1 MSSPNHH
8 TNTLTKSKESS
19 KLNSN
24 HILPTALQS
33 NNLHCQ
39 DESPQSAQHLVSQGK
54 LNALDFIETSPEIEG
69 TLMEAFIE
77 DDYEGKLHLITMR
90 MANEEIVG
98 ISFWRE
104 IPSDE
109 MGEWMDMKRIAKAI
123 EDRNLTSSVDHDH
136 DEELSHNTN
145 KRMQLVKSESVNWIE
160 NALKSSNETN
170 DTSSNHT
177 VATASTL
184 ESLTH
189 KWIKIELVAIKQS
202 YRAHHLGN
210 LLLGITLEKAHASHH
225 NEHAILHVAGGGASK
240 NIPAAKLY
248 RRYGF
253 VNVPQHEKG
262 GPFVKPDRDLFVHG
276 NIGRALNTTLP
287 WDEMKLT

>member
-1 MSSPNHH
+1 MSSPSHH
-8 TNTLTKSKESS
+8 TNILTKSEKSS
-19 KLNSN
+19 KLHPN

-39 DESPQSAQHLVSQGK
+39 DETPKSAQHLVSQGK

-69 TLMEAFIE
+69 TLIEAFIE

-90 MANEEIVG
+90 MTNEEIVG

-109 MGEWMDMKRIAKAI
+109 MGDWMDMKRIAKAI
-123 EDRNLTSSVDHDH
+123 EDRNLTSSSVDH

-145 KRMQLVKSESVNWIE
+145 KRMQLVKSESVSWIE
-160 NALKSSNETN
+160 NALKSTN
-170 DTSSNHT
+170 DTKDTSSKHT
-177 VATASTL
+177 VATASSL

-189 KWIKIELVAIKQS
+189 SWVKIELIAIKQS

-210 LLLGITLEKAHASHH
+210 MLLGFTLAKAHALHH
-225 NEHAILHVAGGGASK
+225 NDHAILHVAGGGASK
-240 NIPAAKLY
+240 NTPAAKLY

-253 VNVPQHEKG
+253 VSVPQHEKG
-262 GPFVKPDRDLFVHG
+262 GPFVKPDRDLFVLG
-276 NIGRALNTTLP
+276 NIGRVLNTTLP
-287 WDEMKLT
+287 WDAMQLT

>member
-1 MSSPNHH
+1 MSS
-8 TNTLTKSKESS
+8 LTKSKESS
-19 KLNSN
+19 SSN
-24 HILPTALQS
+24 HILPTALKS

-39 DESPQSAQHLVSQGK
+39 DESPKSAQQLLSQGK
-54 LNALDFIETSPEIEG
+54 LNALDFIETSPDIEG

-123 EDRNLTSSVDHDH
+123 EDRNLTSSIDHDH
-136 DEELSHNTN
+136 DKELSHNTN

-160 NALKSSNETN
+160 NALKSSHRTK
-170 DTSSNHT
+170 DTSSNQT
-177 VATASTL
+177 SVTASTL

-210 LLLGITLEKAHASHH
+210 LLLGITLDKAHASHH
-225 NEHAILHVAGGGASK
+225 NEHAILHVAGGGASN

-253 VNVPQHEKG
+253 VSVPQHEKG
-262 GPFVKPDRDLFVHG
+262 GPFVKPDRDLFLLG
-276 NIGRALNTTLP
+276 NIGRVLNTTLP
-287 WDEMKLT
+287 WDEMQLT

>member
-8 TNTLTKSKESS
+8 TLTKSKESS
-19 KLNSN
+19 NLHPN

-39 DESPQSAQHLVSQGK
+39 DETPKSAQQLLSQGK

-123 EDRNLTSSVDHDH
+123 ADRNLTSSVDHDH

-160 NALKSSNETN
+160 NALKSSNETK
-170 DTSSNHT
+170 DTSSKQT
-177 VATASTL
+177 AVTASTL

-210 LLLGITLEKAHASHH
+210 LLLGITLDKAHALYH

-253 VNVPQHEKG
+253 VGVPRHDKG
-262 GPFVKPDRDLFVHG
+262 GPFVKPDRDLFVLG
-276 NIGRALNTTLP
+276 NIGRVLNTTLP
-287 WDEMKLT
+287 WDAMQLT

>member
-1 MSSPNHH
+1 M
-8 TNTLTKSKESS
+8 
-19 KLNSN
+19 
-24 HILPTALQS
+24 PTALQS

-39 DESPQSAQHLVSQGK
+39 DETPKSAQHLVSQGK

-123 EDRNLTSSVDHDH
+123 EDRILTTSVDHDH
-136 DEELSHNTN
+136 DKDLSHNTK

-160 NALKSSNETN
+160 NALKSSN
-170 DTSSNHT
+170 TSSKHT
-177 VATASTL
+177 VATSSTL
-184 ESLTH
+184 ETLTH
-189 KWIKIELVAIKQS
+189 KWIKIELVAIKQT

-210 LLLGITLEKAHASHH
+210 MLLGFTLAKAHALHH
-225 NEHAILHVAGGGASK
+225 NDHAILHVAGGGASK

-253 VNVPQHEKG
+253 VDVPQHEKG
-262 GPFVKPDRDLFVHG
+262 GPFVKPDRDLFVLG
-276 NIGRALNTTLP
+276 NIGRVLNTTLP

>member
-1 MSSPNHH
+1 MSS
-8 TNTLTKSKESS
+8 LTKSKESS
-19 KLNSN
+19 SNLRPN

-39 DESPQSAQHLVSQGK
+39 DETPKSAQHLVSQGK

-123 EDRNLTSSVDHDH
+123 EDRNLTPSVDHDH

-160 NALKSSNETN
+160 NALKSTNVTN
-170 DTSSNHT
+170 DTSSKN
-177 VATASTL
+177 TAVTESTL

-202 YRAHHLGN
+202 YRARHLGN
-210 LLLGITLEKAHASHH
+210 ILLGLTLAKAHALHH
-225 NEHAILHVAGGGASK
+225 NDHAILHVAGGGASN

-253 VNVPQHEKG
+253 VSIPQHNRG
-262 GPFVKPDRDLFVHG
+262 GPFVKPDRSLFVLG
-276 NIGRALNTTLP
+276 NIGRVLNTTLP
-287 WDEMKLT
+287 WDAMKLT